1 MDRDSKRTVLT
12 VGKVVTG
19 VVYGVILVYIVI
31 LTMAFLLRLF
41 GANPAA
47 GFADWVYTAAGR
59 IMEPFRGIFPTEN
72 LSANSVLDFS
82 LLFAVI
88 IYAIFALLIGALVH
102 WLSVRLY
109 RLTAPPPQPPIVV
122 TPYAP
127 YAPTPANV
135 NVGAGMPP
143 TTPGGPVP
151 PVPPP
156 PPAP

>member
-59 IMEPFRGIFPTEN
+59 IMEPFRGIFPTHEI
-72 LSANSVLDFS
+72 SERAVFDAS
-82 LLFAVI
+82 LLFAIVVYSI
-88 IYAIFALLIGALVH
+88 VALALHALVTWFTTRLGALQRQAELDRYYTAV
-102 WLSVRLY
+102 SQGQAAPTAVD
-109 RLTAPPPQPPIVV
+109 APPDRSSRTPQPP
-122 TPYAP
+122 A
-127 YAPTPANV
+127 
-135 NVGAGMPP
+135 AGR
-143 TTPGGPVP
+143 
-151 PVPPP
+151 
-156 PPAP
+156 